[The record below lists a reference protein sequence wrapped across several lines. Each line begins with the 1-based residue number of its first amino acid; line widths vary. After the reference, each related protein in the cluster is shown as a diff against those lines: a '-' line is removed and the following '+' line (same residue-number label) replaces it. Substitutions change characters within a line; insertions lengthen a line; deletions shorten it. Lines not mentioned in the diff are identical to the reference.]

1 MCSPSWVLGG
11 THQESRR
18 WLTSRWTPET
28 PPLRGTHTSRVAA
41 KRAFTPRCEGSS
53 PFASTADGRHSR
65 HSRLPHAL
73 LAERTNDPTGAG
85 WRVDRIVGVG
95 SLVGWLPSGPARFA
109 TLPTAAKTLERLVGV
124 GVLISVDVETCGAD
138 PWSSSLATIGA
149 AAIDDTSLTIIDTFY
164 ARLAEPEGGWQ
175 WQPEQRAWWR
185 EQDPRV
191 FAEAFDAG
199 EDRRPAVEVA
209 ASFAEWALSLAPK
222 PRFTARPV
230 TFDWTRV
237 AKLFGE
243 AGIVNPFGFR
253 GHDIGELIR
262 GLVGAEFKEPYFD
275 PLAITYGIEVV
286 QSVES
291 EHNALADAV
300 AQAGLVI
307 AVFNAMRER
316 RP

>member
-1 MCSPSWVLGG
+1 M
-11 THQESRR
+11 
-18 WLTSRWTPET
+18 
-28 PPLRGTHTSRVAA
+28 
-41 KRAFTPRCEGSS
+41 
-53 PFASTADGRHSR
+53 
-65 HSRLPHAL
+65 
-73 LAERTNDPTGAG
+73 
-85 WRVDRIVGVG
+85 
-95 SLVGWLPSGPARFA
+95 
-109 TLPTAAKTLERLVGV
+109 